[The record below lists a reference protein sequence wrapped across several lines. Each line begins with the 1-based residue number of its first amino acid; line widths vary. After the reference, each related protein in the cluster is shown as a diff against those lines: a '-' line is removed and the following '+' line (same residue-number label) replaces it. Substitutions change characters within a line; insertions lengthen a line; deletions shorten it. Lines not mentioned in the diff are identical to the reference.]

1 MDLITPDFGL
11 VFWQT
16 LILLVVLL
24 ILGKFA
30 WKPIL
35 HAIQEREKDV
45 EAALQAAE
53 AAKVLVAQ
61 VQADKDAL
69 LETAHKEREKLIEE
83 ALAAKNVILE
93 EAKAEANMV
102 SRKAIEQ
109 TKLLLEREREGAL
122 AALKDEVATLSVQ
135 IAEKLLQ
142 SELQPKST
150 QEKLV
155 QQLIKEAHWG

>member
-1 MDLITPDFGL
+1 M
-11 VFWQT
+11 
-16 LILLVVLL
+16 
-24 ILGKFA
+24 
-30 WKPIL
+30 
-35 HAIQEREKDV
+35 
-45 EAALQAAE
+45 
-53 AAKVLVAQ
+53 
-61 VQADKDAL
+61 
-69 LETAHKEREKLIEE
+69 
-83 ALAAKNVILE
+83 AAKNVILE